1 MFRLIVFDLDGTL
14 IDSRRDLAD
23 SANALL
29 ATFDAPPLPDA
40 AVIAMVGEGA
50 RTLVSRVL
58 DAGGVITDV
67 DRALARFLALYDER
81 LTHHTH
87 LYPGVADT
95 LAALAGAGVTMSVL
109 TNKPLA
115 PTLRLLEHFGLT
127 STFAEVI
134 GGDGTLGR
142 KPEPAGLQALMQH
155 AATAGDETL
164 MVGDSWVDIETAR
177 RTGTTAC
184 FAAYGFGLPP
194 TDGLRGDEPRLE
206 HFDALLAIVAS
217 FEDTPQKSQN

>member
-1 MFRLIVFDLDGTL
+1 MIRLIVFDLDGTL

-40 AVIAMVGEGA
+40 AVVAMVGEGA

-58 DAGGVITDV
+58 DAAGLVTDV

-95 LAALAGAGVTMSVL
+95 IASFTADGVAMSLL
-109 TNKPLA
+109 TNKPRA
-115 PTLRLLEHFGLT
+115 PTLRLLDHFAIA
-127 STFAEVI
+127 SAFDQVI
-134 GGDGTLGR
+134 GGDGPLGR
-142 KPEPAGLQALMQH
+142 KPDPAGLRALMQH
-155 AATAGDETL
+155 AASASGDTL
-164 MVGDSWVDIETAR
+164 LVGDSWVDIETAR
-177 RTGTTAC
+177 RASARAC

-194 TDGLRGDEPRLE
+194 ADGLRAGEARVE
-206 HFDALLAIVAS
+206 QFDALLAIVDGHHA
-217 FEDTPQKSQN
+217 

>member
-1 MFRLIVFDLDGTL
+1 MSGALRLIVFDLDGTL

-58 DAGGVITDV
+58 DAAGLTTDI
-67 DRALARFLALYDER
+67 DRALARFLAIYDAR
-81 LTHHTH
+81 LTNHTH

-95 LAALAGAGVTMSVL
+95 IGALAASGLTMSVL

-115 PTLRLLEHFGLT
+115 PTARLLDHFGLA
-127 STFAEVI
+127 SRFAEAV
-134 GGDGTLGR
+134 GGDGEHGR
-142 KPEPAGLQALMQH
+142 KPEPNGLQWLIQQ
-155 AATAGDETL
+155 AGVTPGATL

-177 RTGTTAC
+177 RAGARAC
-184 FAAYGFGLPP
+184 YAAYGFGLPP
-194 TDGLRGDEPRLE
+194 TDGLRHDEPRIDRL
-206 HFDALLAIVAS
+206 DGLLDLVNGKAR
-217 FEDTPQKSQN
+217 

>member
-1 MFRLIVFDLDGTL
+1 MLRLIVFDLDGTL
-14 IDSRRDLAD
+14 IDSRQDLAD

-29 ATFDAPPLPDA
+29 AAFDAPPLPDA
-40 AVIAMVGEGA
+40 AVVAMVGEGA

-58 DAGGVITDV
+58 DAAGVTTDV

-95 LAALAGAGVTMSVL
+95 IAALAADGVSMSVL

-115 PTLRLLEHFGLT
+115 PTLRLLDHFGLAHAFT
-127 STFAEVI
+127 HCV
-134 GGDGTLGR
+134 GGDGPLGR
-142 KPEPAGLQALMQH
+142 KPEPGGLLALIAQAS
-155 AATAGDETL
+155 ATGDTTL
-164 MVGDSWVDIETAR
+164 MVGDSWVDVETAR
-177 RTGTTAC
+177 RAGARAC

-194 TDGLRGDEPRLE
+194 ADGLRADESRIERL
-206 HFDALLAIVAS
+206 DALPALVNGARR
-217 FEDTPQKSQN
+217 

>member
-1 MFRLIVFDLDGTL
+1 MVRLIVFDLDGTL

-58 DAGGVITDV
+58 DAAGVVTDV

-87 LYPGVADT
+87 LYPAAAETIAALGAGGVA
-95 LAALAGAGVTMSVL
+95 LSVL

-115 PTLRLLEHFGLT
+115 PTRRLLEHFALA
-127 STFAEVI
+127 SRFDQVI
-134 GGDGTLGR
+134 GGDGPLGR
-142 KPEPAGLQALMQH
+142 KPDPAGLHALMQH
-155 AATAGDETL
+155 AGTTGDETL
-164 MVGDSWVDIETAR
+164 MIGDSWVDIETAR
-177 RTGTTAC
+177 RAGARAC
-184 FAAYGFGLPP
+184 FAAWGFGLPP
-194 TDGLRGDEPRLE
+194 VDGLRDDEPRLE
-206 HFDALLAIVAS
+206 HLDALLSAVHVGRA
-217 FEDTPQKSQN
+217 

>member
-1 MFRLIVFDLDGTL
+1 MLRLIVFDLDGTL
-14 IDSRRDLAD
+14 IDSRQDLAD

-40 AVIAMVGEGA
+40 AVVAMVGEGA

-58 DAGGVITDV
+58 DAADVTTDV

-95 LAALAGAGVTMSVL
+95 VAALAADGVAMSVL

-115 PTLRLLEHFGLT
+115 PTRRLLEHFGLAQ
-127 STFAEVI
+127 TFVACI
-134 GGDGTLGR
+134 GGDGPLGR
-142 KPEPAGLQALMQH
+142 KPEPAGLLSLMEQTS
-155 AATAGDETL
+155 ATGATTL

-177 RTGTTAC
+177 RAGARAC
-184 FAAYGFGLPP
+184 FAGYGFGLPP
-194 TDGLRGDEPRLE
+194 PDGLRPDEPRLDRL
-206 HFDALLAIVAS
+206 DALLSIV
-217 FEDTPQKSQN
+217 EGVRP

>member
-29 ATFDAPPLPDA
+29 ASFDAPPLPDA

-50 RTLVSRVL
+50 RMLVSRVL
-58 DAGGVITDV
+58 DAAGLVTDV
-67 DRALARFLALYDER
+67 DHALARFLALYDER

-87 LYPGVADT
+87 LYPGVAET
-95 LAALAGAGVTMSVL
+95 LAALAAGGVAMSVL

-115 PTLRLLEHFGLT
+115 PTERLLAHFALAP
-127 STFAEVI
+127 TFGRVI
-134 GGDGTLGR
+134 GGDGPLGR
-142 KPEPAGLQALMQH
+142 KPEPAGLQALMQY
-155 AATAGDETL
+155 AGCTGSETL
-164 MVGDSWVDIETAR
+164 LIGDSWVDIETAR
-177 RTGTTAC
+177 RAGARAC

-194 TDGLRGDEPRLE
+194 ADGLRDDEPRVE
-206 HFDALLAIVAS
+206 HPDGLLALVNGRR
-217 FEDTPQKSQN
+217 P

>member
-1 MFRLIVFDLDGTL
+1 MIRHIVFDLDGTL

-58 DAGGVITDV
+58 DAAGVATDV

-81 LTHHTH
+81 LTNHTH

-95 LAALAGAGVTMSVL
+95 VAALAADGVAMSVL

-115 PTLRLLEHFGLT
+115 PTLKLLEHFALT
-127 STFAEVI
+127 RALPRVV
-134 GGDGTLGR
+134 GGDSPLGR
-142 KPEPAGLQALMQH
+142 KPEPAGLLALIAQS
-155 AATAGDETL
+155 AAEPASTL
-164 MVGDSWVDIETAR
+164 MFGDSWVDVETAR
-177 RTGTTAC
+177 RAGARAC

-194 TDGLRGDEPRLE
+194 PDGLREDEPRIE
-206 HFDALLAIVAS
+206 HVDALLPLVAAAR
-217 FEDTPQKSQN
+217 K